1 MVNGILGK
9 KIGMSEAYTPAGER
23 VPVTLVQAGP
33 CVVTQRKTAARD
45 GYDAAQLGLIEFTKP
60 SRLTRPAR
68 VRLEKHNLPPCKFL
82 REVPLAPADGAAAAD
97 TQVGDQVLAEMFQVR
112 DYLDVVGVSK
122 GRGFAGFVKRHHFG
136 GGAATHGSM
145 FHRAPGSIGASAFP
159 SRVLK
164 GMRGAGHMGHAQ
176 VTVRNLQVVAVDAD
190 DNILALRGAVPGPD
204 GGYLLLRRAVA
215 PPRARRGFAGSTTV
229 DPLKASK
236 KARGK

>member
-9 KIGMSEAYTPAGER
+9 KIGMSEAYAPSGER
-23 VPVTLVQAGP
+23 IPVTLVQAGP

-60 SRLTRPAR
+60 SRLSKPERA
-68 VRLEKHNLPPCKFL
+68 RLEKHNLPPCRFL
-82 REVPLAPADGAAAAD
+82 REVPVAAGEGEAEAKI
-97 TQVGDQVLAEMFQVR
+97 GDQVLAEMFKVR

-164 GMRGAGHMGHAQ
+164 GMRAAGHMGDAQ
-176 VTVRNLQVVAVDAD
+176 VTVRNLQVVAVDPD
-190 DNILALRGAVPGPD
+190 DNILALRGAIPGPA
-204 GGYLLLRRAVA
+204 GGYLVLRRAVQ
-215 PPRARRGFAGSTTV
+215 PPRARRGFAGATTV